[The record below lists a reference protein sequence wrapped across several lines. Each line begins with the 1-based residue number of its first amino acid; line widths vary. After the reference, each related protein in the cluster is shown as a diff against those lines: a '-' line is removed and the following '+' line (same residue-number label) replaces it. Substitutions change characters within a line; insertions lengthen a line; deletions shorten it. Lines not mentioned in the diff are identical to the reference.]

1 MQKEKKST
9 IIFDLQTG
17 TLKIAT
23 RIIYGSQ
30 ATEDKKKG
38 GGGGGG
44 REKHMNFS

>member
-38 GGGGGG
+38 GGGVGEGE
-44 REKHMNFS
+44 RNI